1 MSTLAVTYPK
11 KRSVDAS
18 VTKLAN
24 KIFNKSEGVFR
35 GFEFGHDLDEIIV
48 KEKFKV
54 FEREKDY
61 VGVSYSNSKM
71 ETIDI
76 LYFKNIFNKLEKIQ
90 VDVFL
95 NTEQDSNQ
103 LFDYV
108 FHQIFE
114 KHGFPIPIKLGFCW
128 NRANE
133 PKISLSKVN
142 NKIEQGI
149 LLIFER

>member
-1 MSTLAVTYPK
+1 MSTLALTYPK
-11 KRSVDAS
+11 KRSVNAS
-18 VTKLAN
+18 ISKLAN
-24 KIFNKSEGVFR
+24 KIFGNSEGVFR
-35 GFEFGHDLDEIIV
+35 GFEFGQDLDEIIL

-61 VGVSYSNSKM
+61 VGVSFTNSKM

-90 VDVFL
+90 VDIYL
-95 NTEQDSNQ
+95 NSEEESNE
-103 LFDYV
+103 LFDFV
-108 FHQIFE
+108 FYQIFE
-114 KHGFPIPIKLGFCW
+114 KRGFPIPIKLGYCW
-128 NRANE
+128 NRLNE

>member
-1 MSTLAVTYPK
+1 MSTLAITYPK

-35 GFEFGHDLDEIIV
+35 GFEFGEDLDEIIA
-48 KEKFKV
+48 KEKFKI

-61 VGVSYSNSKM
+61 VGVSFSNSKL

-76 LYFKNIFNKLEKIQ
+76 LYFKNIFNKLEKIR

-114 KHGFPIPIKLGFCW
+114 KHGFPIPIHLGFCW

-142 NKIEQGI
+142 NKVEQGI
-149 LLIFER
+149 LLIFES

>member
-35 GFEFGHDLDEIIV
+35 GFEFGHDLDEIIAQ
-48 KEKFKV
+48 EKFKV

-114 KHGFPIPIKLGFCW
+114 KHGFPIPIKHGFCW

>member
-1 MSTLAVTYPK
+1 MSTLAITYPK
-11 KRSVDAS
+11 KSRVDAS

-24 KIFNKSEGVFR
+24 KIFDKSEGVFR
-35 GFEFGHDLDEIIV
+35 GFEFGQDLDEIIA

-61 VGVSYSNSKM
+61 VGVSFSNSKM

-95 NTEQDSNQ
+95 NSEQDSNQ

-114 KHGFPIPIKLGFCW
+114 NHGFPIPIKHGYCW
-128 NRANE
+128 TRANE
-133 PKISLSKVN
+133 PKISLSKVK

>member
-24 KIFNKSEGVFR
+24 KIFDKSEGVFR
-35 GFEFGHDLDEIIV
+35 GFEFGHDLDEIIA

-114 KHGFPIPIKLGFCW
+114 KHGFPIPIKHGFCW